1 MMKFVSTLT
10 LFSAVVVC
18 IGCQNSSQTMLKTQ
32 KEVYQQALEYNDL
45 ATATQAVYNIL
56 ELSPQDS
63 AYKDSLAQIYFS
75 RGAHVQAVN
84 VGDELLNNRPEDTT
98 LLEMMAVSKEAI
110 GQNEEA
116 LNHYGKL
123 FKKQDDPYYQ
133 YQIAS
138 IQFKMKRYNEC
149 NSTLQTLLQRSDLKD
164 KKVSISYKRGRQ
176 QQVPVE
182 AAAYNIR
189 GVLALQLKKNDVAKK
204 SFKKAT
210 ELHKDFVLAKN
221 NLKAMQ
227 NAQNQAQT
235 GQGQGGQQQRQR
247 PPMGTGG

>member
-1 MMKFVSTLT
+1 MLKGISTLI
-10 LFSAVVVC
+10 LLSAIAVVV
-18 IGCQNSSQTMLKTQ
+18 GCQNPSNTMLKTQ

-116 LNHYGKL
+116 LEHYQKL

-149 NSTLQTLLQRSDLKD
+149 NATLQTLLQRSDLEG
-164 KKVSISYKRGRQ
+164 KKVSISYNRGRQ
-176 QQVPVE
+176 QQVPVK

-204 SFKKAT
+204 SFQKAT
-210 ELHKDFVLAKN
+210 KLHEDFVLAKN

-227 NAQNQAQT
+227 NAQQQAET
-235 GQGQGGQQQRQR
+235 GQGQGAQRQPKR
-247 PPMGTGG
+247 SPMGTGR